1 MEMTLH
7 HMTFEDLIN
16 RHTWP
21 GVKYRFLET
30 YPDEADCID
39 AYADVYERLI
49 LLTPVETSMRLSVTE
64 KVGDDGRIWGDVSGL
79 DGTRWK
85 DQDEN
90 SRMPGLAGEDEVSW
104 AIEFCPWEEW
114 LGMEIDP
121 ETLQQL
127 DEVDILVHCLWEMT
141 FCGFEQ
147 ETIQQ
152 EYKQIL
158 DAWESVKNSDFS
170 T

>member
-1 MEMTLH
+1 ME
-7 HMTFEDLIN
+7 
-16 RHTWP
+16 
-21 GVKYRFLET
+21 V
-30 YPDEADCID
+30 
-39 AYADVYERLI
+39 
-49 LLTPVETSMRLSVTE
+49 
-64 KVGDDGRIWGDVSGL
+64 
-79 DGTRWK
+79 
-85 DQDEN
+85 
-90 SRMPGLAGEDEVSW
+90 
-104 AIEFCPWEEW
+104 
-114 LGMEIDP
+114 DP

-158 DAWESVKNSDFS
+158 DAWESVKNSGFS